1 MANAAILIGNSEYR
15 HQTALACCSDDLAAM
30 KQLLEATQKYDAISV
45 IENADADSLKQQL
58 RDAVDRV
65 PSPAELFFYFTG
77 HGYGLEGE
85 LYYCATDFIVSQPNQ
100 TGLSTSELHT
110 ILRSANAALVVKVV
124 DACQSGTRLIKD
136 AASFF
141 AVPKSDFQ
149 EILQIASSL
158 ETQNSST
165 GDPLSVF
172 TAKFR
177 EAALRKTEG
186 AVLYTDIINV
196 LRDAFIGDEDQ
207 TPHFIVQG
215 TGRQQFVDD
224 AKKLDTLRQSLDAV
238 REAAAPPPA
247 VPAVFER
254 APLSL
259 LDRLRAAE
267 KKVVTPKLMSRFIG
281 TFFDQLQARISTD
294 EFAEFFELEKVEH
307 ARFEESSTEQ
317 FIIRVL
323 TKETRADNFV
333 SAHYERKPRTRNN
346 FLTGAAWD
354 LLNGGIYDEE
364 WDLRLNC
371 TMERAQ
377 LKITFTP
384 KFANLQRVTLVVTCA
399 PSLDLCYIFEFA
411 TQHMLRDF
419 GAYDTDGPEVAR
431 RWWKCIW
438 AEGAGGV
445 VDQISKKLEEVVRL
459 QLESAEKR
467 LSGEKSADG

>member
-1 MANAAILIGNSEYR
+1 MASTAILIGNSEYSY
-15 HQTALACCSDDLAAM
+15 QTTLACCRDDLAAM
-30 KQLLEATQKYDAISV
+30 KQLLEATQKYDVICV
-45 IENADADSLKQQL
+45 IENADADSLKKQL

-65 PSPAELFFYFTG
+65 LSPTELFFYFTG
-77 HGYGLEGE
+77 HGHGLEGE
-85 LYYCATDFIVSQPNQ
+85 LYYCATDFIATQPNQ

-110 ILRSANAALVVKVV
+110 ILRSANAALVVKVI

-136 AASFF
+136 TASYF
-141 AVPKSDFQ
+141 AMPKSDFQ
-149 EILQIASSL
+149 DILQIASSL

-224 AKKLDTLRQSLDAV
+224 AKKLDALRQTLDAA

-247 VPAVFER
+247 VPAVVER

-259 LDRLRAAE
+259 LDRLHAAE
-267 KKVVTPKLMSRFIG
+267 KKVVTPKLMSQFIG

-307 ARFEESSTEQ
+307 ARFAESTTEQ

-323 TKETRADNFV
+323 TKERRADNFV
-333 SAHYERKPRTRNN
+333 TAHYERKLRNN
-346 FLTGAAWD
+346 FLLGAAWD
-354 LLNGGIYDEE
+354 LLKSGIHDEE

-371 TMERAQ
+371 TMERTQ

-399 PSLDLCYIFEFA
+399 PSLDFCYIFEFA

-419 GAYDTDGPEVAR
+419 GVYESAGPEIAR
-431 RWWKCIW
+431 RWWKRNW
-438 AEGAGGV
+438 AEGTGSI
-445 VDQISKKLEEVVRL
+445 VDEISKKLEEVVRL

-467 LSGEKSADG
+467 LSGETGADS